1 MIPILTRFGSSFLF
15 SFTAILGLGI
25 LLGIALTYWLA
36 DEWRPQWWD
45 AWLVIMVC
53 AWLGGRLTFI
63 AVNWEYYGQRPSQ
76 IWQLWQAG
84 QTYHGA
90 LLAGLAG
97 LWGWCRWRRRPFAA
111 YAALFV
117 PALALV
123 MAFGWA
129 ACWFEGC
136 AYGAETTLNP
146 FAADLPDEFGVYALR
161 YRTQLLGVVLSLG
174 VLTAVLLL
182 RSRLPPASLFLFTL
196 FSLSLSHLGLTIL
209 RGDSVPLLF
218 NLRIDTLLNL
228 FLVLISLILLQYW
241 RSKRSPID

>member
-15 SFTAILGLGI
+15 SFTVVLGCGI
-25 LLGIALTYWLA
+25 LFSVALTHWLA
-36 DEWRPQWWD
+36 DERQPQWWD

-63 AVNWEYYGQRPSQ
+63 AVNWDYYGQRPSE

-97 LWGWCRWRRRPFAA
+97 LWGWCWWRRRPFFT
-111 YAALFV
+111 YAALFA

-123 MAFGWA
+123 TAFGWA

-136 AYGAETTLNP
+136 AYGAETTLGP
-146 FAADLPDEFGVYALR
+146 FAADLPDEFGVFALR
-161 YRTQLLGVVLSLG
+161 YQTQLLGFVLSMG
-174 VLTAVLLL
+174 IFTAVLLL
-182 RSRLPPASLFLFTL
+182 RSHLPPASLFLLAL
-196 FSLSLSHLGLTIL
+196 FSFGLSQLGLTLL
-209 RGDSVPLLF
+209 RGDSVPFVF
-218 NLRIDTLLNL
+218 NLRSDTLLNVC
-228 FLVLISLILLQYW
+228 LVLISLILLQYW
-241 RSKRSPID
+241 RSQTISR